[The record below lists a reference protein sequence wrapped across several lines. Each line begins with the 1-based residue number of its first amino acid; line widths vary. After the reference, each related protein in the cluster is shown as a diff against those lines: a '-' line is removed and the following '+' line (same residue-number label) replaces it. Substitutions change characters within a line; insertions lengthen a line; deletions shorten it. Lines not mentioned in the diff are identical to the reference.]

1 MTARGADVDTALEA
15 SRLELRLGL
24 GRAIGAVGKHLLRGG
39 ALVQEPIQLLAVV
52 DGGVAHLVAPDQL
65 VLSIHIHVVLVAEE
79 ALAVLLGPAGILV
92 FLLAGAFSQASGVWP
107 ALTASFSS
115 RVLRGLGTGTRVA
128 STICP
133 PRAM

>member
-39 ALVQEPIQLLAVV
+39 ALVQEPIQLLAVM

-92 FLLAGAFSQASGVWP
+92 FLP
-107 ALTASFSS
+107 
-115 RVLRGLGTGTRVA
+115 VLGRRLLP
-128 STICP
+128 S
-133 PRAM
+133 